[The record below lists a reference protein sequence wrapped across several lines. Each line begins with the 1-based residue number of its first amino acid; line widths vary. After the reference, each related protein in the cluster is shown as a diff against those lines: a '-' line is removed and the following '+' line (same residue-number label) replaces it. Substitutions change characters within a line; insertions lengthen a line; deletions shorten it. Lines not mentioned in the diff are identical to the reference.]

1 MFQRLGLLDGA
12 QYGAAADLAA
22 CPEVR
27 VGREPPLAR
36 AVEVVHLQAARNVVA
51 ACLHELLQGALDAVE
66 DTAEQTR
73 AQLHREGMAQGDHRI
88 AGPEHLRGFV
98 HLHQR
103 TIAVQADHLAGEVE
117 LAHAHLFPVGDAGK
131 QGLHH
136 GAVDLD
142 DVSFIH

>member
-1 MFQRLGLLDGA
+1 M
-12 QYGAAADLAA
+12 
-22 CPEVR
+22 V
-27 VGREPPLAR
+27 
-36 AVEVVHLQAARNVVA
+36 AAR
-51 ACLHELLQGALDAVE
+51 LHELLQGTLDTVE
-66 DTAEQTR
+66 DTPEQAGT
-73 AQLHREGMAQGDHRI
+73 QLHREGVAQGDHRV

-131 QGLHH
+131 QGLHQ

-142 DVSFIH
+142 YAPFIH